1 MSITF
6 KGTRYLVLF
15 YNLEKIVTKK
25 LLERRKILINSESIK
40 KGKNKIT
47 TCLYQFSQKD
57 SFFENDSF
65 FGTMVIEKFSKLFDE
80 ALEFYFREEL
90 MSFNNTSRILSQ
102 PTASLLNNKLKKN
115 PPEDIFS
122 LERFEEKTKIE
133 IVKNPDLDTYG
144 FLAGETLGKYFK
156 QLIQFSNTSSLS
168 EFG

>member
-1 MSITF
+1 M
-6 KGTRYLVLF
+6 
-15 YNLEKIVTKK
+15 
-25 LLERRKILINSESIK
+25 INSESIK

-57 SFFENDSF
+57 SLFESDSSL
-65 FGTMVIEKFSKLFDE
+65 GKNLKKQFSQLFDE

-122 LERFEEKTKIE
+122 LRSFEEKTKL
-133 IVKNPDLDTYG
+133 DL
-144 FLAGETLGKYFK
+144 LLTLMV
-156 QLIQFSNTSSLS
+156 L
-168 EFG
+168 